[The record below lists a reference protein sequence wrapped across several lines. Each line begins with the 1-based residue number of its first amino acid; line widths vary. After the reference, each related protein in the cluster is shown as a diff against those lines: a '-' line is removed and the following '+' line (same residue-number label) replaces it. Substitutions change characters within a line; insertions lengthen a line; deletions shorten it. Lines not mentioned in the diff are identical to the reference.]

1 MPTRSQGAII
11 KQIHE
16 EGEKRKALE
25 ECMLKITEEVV
36 DLRRR
41 VADMEN
47 VLMEQFDNRSDVSSL
62 VNVAPR
68 YVR

>member
-1 MPTRSQGAII
+1 
-11 KQIHE
+11 
-16 EGEKRKALE
+16 
-25 ECMLKITEEVV
+25 MLKITEEVV